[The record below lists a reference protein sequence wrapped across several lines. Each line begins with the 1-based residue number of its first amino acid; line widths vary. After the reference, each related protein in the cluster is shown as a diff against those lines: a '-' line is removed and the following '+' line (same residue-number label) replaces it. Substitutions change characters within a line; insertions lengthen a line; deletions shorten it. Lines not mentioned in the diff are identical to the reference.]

1 MTNRSLLLWAALA
14 ATALQSPPANAKEA
28 DQAAPGIERQSWSFG
43 GFRGQYDKAQLQRGF
58 QVYQQICASCHEL
71 KRLYFRNLVQQGGP
85 EFPEE
90 AVKTLAAEWP
100 NKITDGPDDAG
111 NMFERPALL
120 SDPILGPFKNDKA
133 ARAAFGG
140 ALPPDLSLIAKARSV
155 ENHSGWAKHVL
166 LDMPKDIVTGYQEGG
181 VDYLYAL
188 LTGYSDKVPAD
199 LKLAEGMTYNT
210 AFPGNQIAMPAP
222 LGKESFVKYQD
233 GSGSL
238 EDNARDVAAF
248 LAWAADPSLNSRKY
262 IGWQVMVYL
271 LVTTLLM
278 YIGKKRI
285 WSRIKH

>member
-1 MTNRSLLLWAALA
+1 
-14 ATALQSPPANAKEA
+14 
-28 DQAAPGIERQSWSFG
+28 
-43 GFRGQYDKAQLQRGF
+43 
-58 QVYQQICASCHEL
+58 
-71 KRLYFRNLVQQGGP
+71 
-85 EFPEE
+85 
-90 AVKTLAAEWP
+90 
-100 NKITDGPDDAG
+100 
-111 NMFERPALL
+111 
-120 SDPILGPFKNDKA
+120 
-133 ARAAFGG
+133 
-140 ALPPDLSLIAKARSV
+140 
-155 ENHSGWAKHVL
+155 
-166 LDMPKDIVTGYQEGG
+166 